1 MTAEPSTNPVV
12 SLRQLRHVL
21 ALAEHRH
28 FGRAASAVGITQ
40 AALTLSIQNLEDAC
54 GVPLFERRK
63 GEAVVTQYGEVVL
76 ETAKTTINRL
86 TQMRRELALARNLAA
101 GRLIVGCDA
110 HFADSLVAPALARVM
125 KEYPRLEFM
134 IEDGKWSQ
142 MKPRVLNKE
151 IDLYLGFE
159 IESPHPQ
166 LACESH
172 RVPPFVAF
180 CRTGHEVLKRKDP
193 GLFDCFNYPIV
204 VPPTTQWI
212 QTRVKPLVAKAGFK
226 RMPAFLYTTDFAII
240 RRFVRDSNAIG
251 MGHLRTIRDEVE
263 AGRFKCFTLKE
274 FSTDIDLSIVV
285 LETRSLPVAAQFFLK
300 AVHEEIAEMRVE
312 WAKRSIARD
321 KQN

>member
-1 MTAEPSTNPVV
+1 MVT
-12 SLRQLRHVL
+12 LRQLRHVI
-21 ALAEHRH
+21 ALAEHHH

-76 ETAKTTINRL
+76 ETAKTTIGRL

-101 GRLIVGCDA
+101 GRLVVGCDA

-125 KEYPRLEFM
+125 KEYPRLEFL

-142 MKPRVLNKE
+142 MRQRVLTKE

-159 IESPHPQ
+159 IDSPHPQ
-166 LACESH
+166 LACETH

-180 CRTGHEVLKRKDP
+180 CRVGHEILERKDP
-193 GLFDCFNYPIV
+193 GIFDCFDYPIV

-212 QTRVKPLVAKAGFK
+212 QKRVKPLVARAGFK
-226 RMPAFLYTTDFAII
+226 RIPAFLYTSDFAII
-240 RRFVRDSNAIG
+240 RRFVRDCNALG
-251 MGHLRTIRDEVE
+251 MGHLRSVRDEVE
-263 AGRFKCFTLKE
+263 AGQFRCFVLKE
-274 FSTDIDLSIVV
+274 LSADVDLSIVI

-300 AVHEEIAEMRVE
+300 AVHEEIAQMRAE
-312 WAKRSIARD
+312 WAAWITAR
-321 KQN
+321 